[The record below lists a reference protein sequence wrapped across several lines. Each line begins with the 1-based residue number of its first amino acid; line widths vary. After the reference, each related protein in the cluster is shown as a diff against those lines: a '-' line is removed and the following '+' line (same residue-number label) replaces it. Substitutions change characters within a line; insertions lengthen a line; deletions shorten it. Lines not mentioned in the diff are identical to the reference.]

1 VLRTKGDLEGSKA
14 AFAEG
19 AKRKAK
25 SQEDKAGML
34 KMGMAGDRQ
43 H

>member
-1 VLRTKGDLEGSKA
+1 MNVDADPESKA

-25 SQEDKAGML
+25 FEEDKAGTL
-34 KMGMAGDRQ
+34 KTGMAGDRK